1 MVEKNNNLKKLI
13 LQEIK
18 KILNESEDDFPKP
31 GQKFRNNEKWVSRLY
46 HGKRG
51 MEPTYSTYEIVSI
64 EGGVVKLKG
73 QTGMK
78 EMTMKQFT
86 SLMNSQSD
94 YAKLILID
102 DDEYESENRKIEY
115 DPY

>member
-1 MVEKNNNLKKLI
+1 
-13 LQEIK
+13 
-18 KILNESEDDFPKP
+18 
-31 GQKFRNNEKWVSRLY
+31 
-46 HGKRG
+46 
-51 MEPTYSTYEIVSI
+51 
-64 EGGVVKLKG
+64 
-73 QTGMK
+73 MK